1 MKQIIK
7 TLFAAGV
14 FALGMAG
21 ALQAQASVVIG
32 GTRVIYNAKDRETTV
47 KLSNEGKMPAL
58 TQVWIDKGD
67 PKAAPS
73 DIAVPFTVTPPVARI
88 DPAKAQ
94 TLRIIYTGEPLPQ
107 DKESVFWLNVLE
119 VPPKPTGDQ
128 AEANTLQMAFRSRLK
143 LFFRPAGLEGKASE
157 APAQTVWRL
166 VQDGDRPALEGR
178 NPTSYHVSF
187 SSLRLVGGGREAQF
201 DDGGMIGPGETKV
214 FPLSG
219 DVPQGA
225 EAQVHY
231 KAINDHGGTTKGES
245 ALGAST
251 PASSKSPK

>member
-1 MKQIIK
+1 MKQIFK
-7 TLFAAGV
+7 TFLAAGV
-14 FALGMAG
+14 LALGVAG
-21 ALQAQASVVIG
+21 ALQAQASVVVG

-47 KLSNEGKMPAL
+47 KLSNEGKSPAL
-58 TQVWIDKGD
+58 TQIWIDKGD

-73 DIAVPFTVTPPVARI
+73 SIQVPFTVTPPVARI

-119 VPPKPTGDQ
+119 IPPKASADQ
-128 AEANTLQMAFRSRLK
+128 ADTNKLQMAFRTRVK
-143 LFFRPAGLEGKASE
+143 LFFRPASLEGKASE
-157 APAQTVWRL
+157 APAQIAWRL
-166 VQDGDRPALEGR
+166 VQDGNRPALEGR

-187 SSLRLVGGGREAQF
+187 SSLKLIGGGKEAQF

-219 DVPQGA
+219 DVPQGP
-225 EAQVHY
+225 ESKVHY
-231 KAINDHGGTTKGES
+231 QAVNDYGGTTAGD
-245 ALGAST
+245 AVLGA
-251 PASSKSPK
+251 PASSSSK